1 MPASK
6 GGKWEWENLVTACT
20 KCNGVKGNKQ
30 LSQLRWKLRAEPRV
44 GLPAALLPCGC
55 TLRLHEVRG
64 RQTWNQQGC
73 HSFCAATGAFAL

>member
-44 GLPAALLPCGC
+44 GFPTALLLCGC
-55 TLRLHEVRG
+55 TLHLHD
-64 RQTWNQQGC
+64 N
-73 HSFCAATGAFAL
+73 